1 MKKVIVLGA
10 TGGTGTAIV
19 EELLNREI
27 PTIAFGR
34 SLTKLNQL
42 KQKLENSEF

>member
-19 EELLNREI
+19 KELLNREI

-34 SLTKLNQL
+34 CTRHGGSQL
-42 KQKLENSEF
+42 F